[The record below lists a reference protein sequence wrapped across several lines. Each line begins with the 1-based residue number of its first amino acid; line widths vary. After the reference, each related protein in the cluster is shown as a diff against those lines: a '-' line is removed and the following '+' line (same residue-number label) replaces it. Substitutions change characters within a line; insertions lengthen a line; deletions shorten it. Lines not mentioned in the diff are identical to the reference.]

1 MRHFNYKHLYYFWA
15 ITKSGGVAKA
25 GEQLHVTPQSMST
38 QIRQLESD
46 VGEPLWRR
54 VGRRL
59 ELTEIGHLVFDYA
72 DRIFTVGEE
81 LKDALRDR
89 QSGNYAHAFRVGITG
104 SVVKVL
110 TWRLLEPVL
119 SLPTRVRLVCHE
131 GRFGE
136 LMSQLAVHELD
147 LVISDRPLTRAL
159 NVRGYNHELVESGTT
174 FLARPTL
181 ARRAMRTFPS
191 SLDLLPLLLP
201 GGDSAVRPQLMRW
214 FDQLQV
220 QPQVIGEFDDTAL
233 IKVFGQHGA
242 GAFPMPTLVA
252 DEVAEQFQ
260 VMPVGHTE
268 DVRYQIF
275 AISSERILSHPAVQA
290 ISENAG
296 RLLKPA
302 AVTAP
307 PLSPPGN
314 RAR

>member
-1 MRHFNYKHLYYFWA
+1 MRNFNYKHLYYFWA

-46 VGEPLWRR
+46 IGEPLWRR

-59 ELTEIGHLVFDYA
+59 ELTDMGHLVFDYA
-72 DRIFTVGEE
+72 DRVFTVGEE
-81 LKDALRDR
+81 LKEMLRDR
-89 QSGNYAHAFRVGITG
+89 QSGNYAQAFRVGITG

-110 TWRLLEPVL
+110 SWRLLAPVL
-119 SLPTRVRLVCHE
+119 EMNARLRLVCRE
-131 GRFGE
+131 GRFSE
-136 LMSQLAVHELD
+136 LLSLLAVHELD

-159 NVRGYNHELVESGTT
+159 NVRGFNHELLESGTT
-174 FLARPTL
+174 FLARPSL
-181 ARRAMRTFPS
+181 AKRAARSFPE

-220 QPQVIGEFDDTAL
+220 RPQVIGEFDDTAL

-242 GAFPMPTLVA
+242 GAFPMPTV
-252 DEVAEQFQ
+252 VAEEVGEQFE

-268 DVRYQIF
+268 SVRYQVF
-275 AISSERILSHPAVQA
+275 AISPDRNMSHPAVQA
-290 ISENAG
+290 ISENANA
-296 RLLKPA
+296 LLAQQKSA
-302 AVTAP
+302 KQSG
-307 PLSPPGN
+307 L
-314 RAR
+314 AR